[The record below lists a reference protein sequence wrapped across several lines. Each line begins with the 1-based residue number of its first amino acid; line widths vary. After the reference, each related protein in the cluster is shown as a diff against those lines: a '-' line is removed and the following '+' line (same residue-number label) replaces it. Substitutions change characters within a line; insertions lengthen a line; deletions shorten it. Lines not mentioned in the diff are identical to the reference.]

1 MVENY
6 LDSVGDSTEQRDAKD
21 VPTKV
26 EDVKPSNPNPRPGRN
41 HSTTSPDPDPDPDP
55 DPYHWP

>member
-6 LDSVGDSTEQRDAKD
+6 LDSVGASTEQRDAKD

-26 EDVKPSNPNPRPGRN
+26 EDVKSSNPNPRPGRN
-41 HSTTSPDPDPDPDP
+41 PSTTSPDPG
-55 DPYHWP
+55 

>member
-41 HSTTSPDPDPDPDP
+41 PSTTSPDPDPDPD
-55 DPYHWP
+55 H